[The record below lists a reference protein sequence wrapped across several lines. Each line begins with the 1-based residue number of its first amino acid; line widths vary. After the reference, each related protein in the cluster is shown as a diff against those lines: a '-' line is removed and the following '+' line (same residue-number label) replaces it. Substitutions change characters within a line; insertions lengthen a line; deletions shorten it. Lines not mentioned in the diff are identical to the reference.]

1 MLRAPAFAPPLM
13 EAAFILGI
21 SRYGHRIRRA
31 GGAVRVGAVMD
42 FAPGIHF
49 GLSEDDY
56 FSVPALSAS
65 GVKNL
70 RMSPLDFWARSR
82 WLNPAYEDDNEE
94 PDSFVRILGKAYH
107 KRILEG
113 AEAFAWCYAAAFNP
127 DDHKGALDGA
137 DDIKEALRKHKEA
150 GANVKLSGK
159 KADMIA
165 NLLELEPT
173 AKILDVLQEIY
184 EQDHEGKTFLPQ
196 KYLDKIEL
204 AAAMIE
210 KDPQL
215 SKAFI
220 GGMAEVSIFWVCP
233 TIGVP
238 CKARLDYLKP
248 KAIVDLKTFANK
260 NGYPLGRAID
270 RELGYNR
277 YPIQSAWYYD
287 ASDQI
292 AALVKDGLVFN
303 FDESWAGT
311 TEGAY
316 QYLRALKEG
325 YDKTFLYVFQQKG
338 VAPVAI
344 GRTFG
349 RSLTNCQLAQ
359 AQCEAAK
366 QTYRQC
372 ADAFGADP
380 WLVPQ
385 PISAFD
391 DATIPALWE

>member
-1 MLRAPAFAPPLM
+1 
-13 EAAFILGI
+13 
-21 SRYGHRIRRA
+21 
-31 GGAVRVGAVMD
+31 MD
-42 FAPGIHF
+42 FAPGVHF

-94 PDSFVRILGKAYH
+94 PDSFARVLGKAYH

-113 AEAFAWCYAAAFNP
+113 REAFLGCYAPAFDPEN
-127 DDHKGALDGA
+127 HKGALDGA
-137 DDIKEALRKHKEA
+137 DEIKEALRKHKEQ

-173 AKILDVLQEIY
+173 AKIMDVLQEM
-184 EQDHEGKTFLPQ
+184 HEGEYEDHTFLPQ
-196 KYLDKIEL
+196 KFLDKIEL

-210 KDPQL
+210 RDPNL
-215 SKAFI
+215 SKAFT
-220 GGMAEVSIFWVCP
+220 GGMAEVSVFWTCP
-233 TIGVP
+233 IIGVP

-248 KAIVDLKTFANK
+248 KAVVDLKTFANK
-260 NGYPLGRAID
+260 NGYPIGRAID

-277 YPIQSAWYYD
+277 YPIQAAWYYD
-287 ASDQI
+287 AADQI
-292 AALVKDGLVFN
+292 AGL
-303 FDESWAGT
+303 
-311 TEGAY
+311 
-316 QYLRALKEG
+316 LKEG
-325 YDKTFLYVFQQKG
+325 LWYGDATAGFIAALAAGHEKTFLYVFQQKG
-338 VAPVAI
+338 VAPIAK
-344 GRTFG
+344 GRTFP
-349 RSLTNCQLAQ
+349 RSLTNCLLAQ

-366 QTYRQC
+366 QTYRTC
-372 ADAFGADP
+372 SETFGTDP
-380 WLVPQ
+380 WLVPE
-385 PISAFD
+385 PITAFD

>member
-1 MLRAPAFAPPLM
+1 
-13 EAAFILGI
+13 
-21 SRYGHRIRRA
+21 
-31 GGAVRVGAVMD
+31 MD

-94 PDSFVRILGKAYH
+94 PDSFARILGKAYH

-113 AEAFAWCYAAAFNP
+113 RCAFRFAYAPAFDP
-127 DDHKGALDGA
+127 ADHKGALDGA
-137 DDIKEALRKHKEA
+137 DEIKEALRKHKDQ

-159 KADMIA
+159 KAEMIA
-165 NLLELEPT
+165 NLLELQPS
-173 AKILDVLQEIY
+173 AKIMDVLQETY
-184 EQDHEGKTFLPQ
+184 EADHEGKTFLPQ
-196 KYLDKIEL
+196 KYMDKIEL

-215 SKAFI
+215 AKAFT
-220 GGMAEVSIFWVCP
+220 GGYAEVSVFWICP

-260 NGYPLGRAID
+260 SGYPISRAID

-277 YPIQSAWYYD
+277 YPIQGAWYYD
-287 ASDQI
+287 AADQL
-292 AALVKDGLVFN
+292 AGLVKAGLVYGEPEPSFLQALA
-303 FDESWAGT
+303 AGH
-311 TEGAY
+311 E
-316 QYLRALKEG
+316 
-325 YDKTFLYVFQQKG
+325 KTFLYVFQQKG
-338 VAPVAI
+338 VAPIAI
-344 GRTFG
+344 GRTFA
-349 RSLTNCQLAQ
+349 RSLTNCLLAQ

-366 QTYRQC
+366 QTYRTC
-372 ADAFGADP
+372 VETFGADP
-380 WLVPQ
+380 WLVPE
-385 PISAFD
+385 PITAFD